1 MPDTKISMKKSRFP
15 MYHILT
21 FSMVLFLIGCAT
33 SPPQRTETPESQQA
47 KGIVQGA
54 PSPEVPPPEA
64 SPQQAPLSSGAQV
77 YAPLTTDE
85 ALFFQQ
91 YIDRLSYLVYYDESS
106 GLDPQLAKAAVSQAN
121 RYLIEKQGLSPIDFE
136 QIQRNKED
144 QMSAYRAETGGSIDI
159 VTYIAQKLN
168 ADIYLE
174 IDAKT
179 TFGGSPGG
187 WTGSAQGSMKIFDA
201 STAVLL
207 GSISF
212 LSPQTFSPVSPEAA
226 MMNAITASVW
236 QSMPKVTEQ
245 AKALVGS
252 ATARRGVRYE
262 LVLQNTPDPKAI
274 SQFEKRL
281 AQRVREVERLSYA
294 PGESRFVL
302 YAFLPA
308 SKIQDAIYDA
318 AAASG
323 FPDCYLLYMRGRSYT
338 FNTGL

>member
-1 MPDTKISMKKSRFP
+1 MR
-15 MYHILT
+15 HILT
-21 FSMVLFLIGCAT
+21 FSVVLFLIGCAT
-33 SPPQRTETPESQQA
+33 SPPQPTETPESQHA
-47 KGIVQGA
+47 KGIVQEA
-54 PSPEVPPPEA
+54 PPPEA
-64 SPQQAPLSSGAQV
+64 SPQQVPLFAGPQV
-77 YAPLTTDE
+77 SASLTPDE
-85 ALFFQQ
+85 ALFFQL
-91 YIDRLSYLVYYDESS
+91 YIDRLSYLVYYDENS

-179 TFGGSPGG
+179 TFGGGPGG

-245 AKALVGS
+245 AKALMGS
-252 ATARRGVRYE
+252 AIARRGVRYE

-318 AAASG
+318 AAAAG

>member
-1 MPDTKISMKKSRFP
+1 

-21 FSMVLFLIGCAT
+21 FSIIILFLIGCVT
-33 SPPQRTETPESQQA
+33 SPSQRTEAPESQQA

-64 SPQQAPLSSGAQV
+64 SLQQAPLSSGAQV

-179 TFGGSPGG
+179 TFGGGPGG

-262 LVLQNTPDPKAI
+262 LVLQKTPDPKAI

-318 AAASG
+318 AAVSG